1 MKGTSVYTPKVT
13 MSDKKTSPLRERLKS
28 LTLSQIIMSA
38 FSGIISQGTLVG
50 VIKPFGPAFYAEAFG
65 LLTGFLSGVLLSA
78 GFLVVALDFILSI
91 RTTIAVISSALFT
104 LVASVMIL
112 YAI

>member
-50 VIKPFGPAFYAEAFG
+50 VIKPFGPAFYAAYSGSITVKKYSWFCLFFMEYSTWGCFI
-65 LLTGFLSGVLLSA
+65 GFKANSYNTTFMSA
-78 GFLVVALDFILSI
+78 KNICA
-91 RTTIAVISSALFT
+91 R
-104 LVASVMIL
+104 
-112 YAI
+112 